1 MSDLKR
7 FQLDR
12 HNAAV
17 AVIDVQEKLVT
28 AMDPKRYGRMRDN
41 IEVLLKGAGLLGVPV
56 VATEQYPRGLGST
69 VGELQAACRDK
80 VVEKVSFSCCGEPAF
95 LDHLKALGKKQI
107 IITGMEAHV
116 CVYQTV
122 LDLLENGY
130 YVHLVRDAVIS
141 RRGGDELAGV
151 ENAARAG
158 AVPTTVETVLFQLMK
173 SSKSAEFK
181 AVSSLIK
188 DMDK

>member
-1 MSDLKR
+1 MIDLKR

-28 AMDPKRYGRMRDN
+28 AMDPKGYGRMRGN
-41 IEVLLKGAGLLGVPV
+41 IEVLLKAADLLGVPV

-69 VGELQAACRDK
+69 VNELQTACRDK

-95 LDHLKALGKKQI
+95 LDHLKSLGKKQI

-122 LDLLENGY
+122 LDLLETGY
-130 YVHLVRDAVIS
+130 HVHLVRDAVIS

-158 AVPTTVETVLFQLMK
+158 AVATTVETVLFQLMK

-188 DMDK
+188 DLGK